1 MRGFYPALTYEPGA
15 SEALSNL
22 QPLLSRE
29 QDQTQVLLLESD
41 SGSIQGKGSK
51 LEMGSKGSI
60 RALSCA
66 ITMFSPLTD
75 MRVSI
80 LKYSQ

>member
-15 SEALSNL
+15 SEALSIL

-41 SGSIQGKGSK
+41 SGFIQGKGSK
-51 LEMGSKGSI
+51 VGDGFKGI
-60 RALSCA
+60 YPGAVMC
-66 ITMFSPLTD
+66 D
-75 MRVSI
+75 HDV
-80 LKYSQ
+80 